1 MIHEGGAQMR
11 DITLPEVKLPDIK
24 LPDGLRDMTRDDI
37 VQAAHDARVRGMELQ
52 KKIEMPDIDL
62 SKVDLSKIDLSKVE
76 LPKQISD
83 RLPGRRRTNPLLP
96 IAGVMAIGAAIA
108 GIWWLFTSSVTGPRV
123 RSAVNDL
130 KQRVTGESND
140 LVRYD
145 NDDDLGSLLADAG
158 EGRSSMG
165 STPYTSTN
173 GIDPLTAGSPVGP
186 GVQPEGVGQTT
197 Y

>member
-1 MIHEGGAQMR
+1 MR

-83 RLPGRRRTNPLLP
+83 RLPRRRRTNPLLP

-108 GIWWLFTSSVTGPRV
+108 GVWWLFTSPVTGPRARHLAYTV
-123 RSAVNDL
+123 KARL
-130 KQRVTGESND
+130 TGEPND
-140 LVRYD
+140 VIPYD
-145 NDDDLGSLLADAG
+145 NEANLGSLVT
-158 EGRSSMG
+158 E
-165 STPYTSTN
+165 TN
-173 GIDPLTAGSPVGP
+173 GANGSNGAAMYDESQEPAP
-186 GVQPEGVGQTT
+186 ASTF
-197 Y
+197 